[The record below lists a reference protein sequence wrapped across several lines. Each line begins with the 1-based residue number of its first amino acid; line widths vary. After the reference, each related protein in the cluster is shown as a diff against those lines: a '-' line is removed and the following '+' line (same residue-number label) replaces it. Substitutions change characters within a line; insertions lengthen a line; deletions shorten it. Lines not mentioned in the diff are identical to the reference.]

1 MMLHVAVSSLLLG
14 LVGSTHCASMCGG
27 LVVATHVPAD
37 ARRRLASW
45 QARGSVVMAQNAG
58 RVLSYALAGAAAG
71 GLGQVVG
78 TVHAAAARTV
88 LQWLAALVLVL
99 VGTRLAGLLPAA
111 LDPER
116 LGAPLWRRLGPRARA
131 LLPLSTPRHA
141 FAFGLLWGFLP
152 CGLVYS
158 ALAVA
163 SVSGSIATGFVGML
177 AFGLGTLP
185 MLLGLGTLAGSISR
199 VFRRGAYRRA
209 AGALVAGFG
218 VVQVVWLVQ
227 ASQAPHSCCPKPHLS
242 LSSAEASAS
251 FRFV

>member
-1 MMLHVAVSSLLLG
+1 MIDVAVSSLLLG

-27 LVVATHVPAD
+27 LVAATQLPGD
-37 ARRRLASW
+37 ARRRLPSW
-45 QARGSVVMAQNAG
+45 RKRGSVVVAQNAG

-71 GLGQVVG
+71 GLSRVVG
-78 TVHAAAARTV
+78 AVHAAAGRTI
-88 LQWLAALVLVL
+88 LQWVAAIVLIL
-99 VGTRLAGLLPAA
+99 VGSRLAGLLPAS

-116 LGAPLWRRLGPRARA
+116 LGAPLWRRVAPHARA
-131 LLPLSTPRHA
+131 LLPLSTPRHG
-141 FAFGLLWGFLP
+141 FAFGMLWGFLP

-185 MLLGLGTLAGSISR
+185 VLLGLGALAGTVSD
-199 VFRRGAYRRA
+199 VFRRVAYRRA

-218 VVQVVWLVQ
+218 VLQLVLLVQ
-227 ASQAPHSCCPKPHLS
+227 ASQAPHSCCPKPQAVFEPGPP
-242 LSSAEASAS
+242 SAL